1 MKKLRMVGGGL
12 AGSSSSAGLGAGLSS
27 PSVGLLLFFVVLIL
41 AIMAALIYIR
51 TRGTNPNGPIGISPT
66 SYYSSG
72 YAALPDRPLNITNV
86 IRGPSGDGRYSMAP
100 EAARS
105 WGAPPDIRGAFIP
118 PGAVPINVATHG
130 IPEAYQQMGIIEI
143 GKDLLP
149 LYGRRNGR
157 GTDIYNYYTRTD
169 TYNPVQVPVSFGR
182 RDCTE
187 DMGCKEV
194 SDGDMV
200 KVYGKGEGRVK
211 LYAIDAPRYIPGIV

>member
-1 MKKLRMVGGGL
+1 MKKLRISGSAAGL
-12 AGSSSSAGLGAGLSS
+12 AGTS

-51 TRGTNPNGPIGISPT
+51 TRGTVGVAPT
-66 SYYSSG
+66 SYYSSA
-72 YAALPDRPLNITNV
+72 YDALSPRPLNITNV
-86 IRGPSGDGRYSMAP
+86 IRSQGGDSRYSIAP
-100 EAARS
+100 EASRT

-118 PGAVPINVATHG
+118 PGAMPINVATHG

-169 TYNPVQVPVSFGR
+169 TYNPAQVPVSFGR

-211 LYAIDAPRYIPGIV
+211 LYAIDAPRYIPGLV

>member
-1 MKKLRMVGGGL
+1 
-12 AGSSSSAGLGAGLSS
+12 
-27 PSVGLLLFFVVLIL
+27 
-41 AIMAALIYIR
+41 
-51 TRGTNPNGPIGISPT
+51 
-66 SYYSSG
+66 
-72 YAALPDRPLNITNV
+72 
-86 IRGPSGDGRYSMAP
+86 MAP

-105 WGAPPDIRGAFIP
+105 WVAPPDIRGAFIP
-118 PGAVPINVATHG
+118 PGAVPINVATNG

>member
-1 MKKLRMVGGGL
+1 MKKLRMSGGGL
-12 AGSSSSAGLGAGLSS
+12 GAGLGAGSTTAS

-51 TRGTNPNGPIGISPT
+51 TRSNVGMAPV

-72 YAALPDRPLNITNV
+72 YDVLAPKPVHITNV
-86 IRGPSGDGRYSMAP
+86 IRGGDGRYSMAP

-105 WGAPPDIRGAFIP
+105 WVAPPDIRGAFIP

-200 KVYGKGEGRVK
+200 KVYGKGEGRIK
-211 LYAIDAPRYIPGIV
+211 LYAIDAPRYIPGLV

>member
-1 MKKLRMVGGGL
+1 MKKLRISGSA
-12 AGSSSSAGLGAGLSS
+12 AGAGLGAGSAGTS

-51 TRGTNPNGPIGISPT
+51 TRGTVGIAPA
-66 SYYSSG
+66 SYYSSA
-72 YAALPDRPLNITNV
+72 YDALTPHPLNITNV
-86 IRGPSGDGRYSMAP
+86 IRGSSGDGRYSIAP
-100 EAARS
+100 EASRT
-105 WGAPPDIRGAFIP
+105 WGAPPDLRGAFIP
-118 PGAVPINVATHG
+118 PGAMPINVATHG

-211 LYAIDAPRYIPGIV
+211 LYAIDAPRYIPGLV

>member
-1 MKKLRMVGGGL
+1 MKKLRISGST
-12 AGSSSSAGLGAGLSS
+12 AGSAGGAS

-51 TRGTNPNGPIGISPT
+51 TRSTIQVAPT
-66 SYYSSG
+66 SYYSSA
-72 YAALPDRPLNITNV
+72 YDALKPQPVHITNV
-86 IRGPSGDGRYSMAP
+86 IRSQGGDGRYSMAP

>member
-1 MKKLRMVGGGL
+1 MKKFRMKGGSLGSGSGSVVG
-12 AGSSSSAGLGAGLSS
+12 SASTS
-27 PSVGLLLFFVVLIL
+27 PSTGLLLFFVILIL

-51 TRGTNPNGPIGISPT
+51 QRGTIGIAPA
-66 SYYSSG
+66 SYYSSA
-72 YAALPDRPLNITNV
+72 YDALPSSRPVQITNV
-86 IRGPSGDGRYSMAP
+86 IRGGGDGRYSMAP
-100 EAARS
+100 EASRS
-105 WGAPPDIRGAFIP
+105 WVAPPDLRGAYIP
-118 PGAVPINVATHG
+118 PGAVPINVATSG
-130 IPEAYQQMGIIEI
+130 IPEAYQQMGIIEV

-182 RDCTE
+182 RDCTD

-200 KVYGKGEGRVK
+200 KIYGKGEGRIK
-211 LYAIDAPRYIPGIV
+211 LYSIDAPRYIPGIV

>member
-1 MKKLRMVGGGL
+1 MKKLRMTGSAAGG
-12 AGSSSSAGLGAGLSS
+12 APSAGISS

-51 TRGTNPNGPIGISPT
+51 TRSTIGVAPT
-66 SYYSSG
+66 SYYSSA
-72 YAALPDRPLNITNV
+72 YDALKPHPLNITNV
-86 IRGPSGDGRYSMAP
+86 IRGGNDSRYSMAP